1 MSAVGVVMLLAG
13 KDLRIESRGWQTLG
27 LVVVLGILIEV
38 VLALGMGQASSGVR
52 ATAILWVTYLLGG
65 VLCFEKT
72 MAVERHNDAMAGLLL
87 APVDRGLIYL
97 GKLCANLALLGV
109 LAAVV
114 TPVGML
120 FFGFDLSAAPG
131 AFAAVVGLSLVGYAG
146 VGTLF
151 SGVTSASGAQG
162 GLLALLVFPLSL
174 PLVITSTQV
183 LAGVMDR
190 GEALDLGGLGLIA
203 VFDVIFLT
211 ASWMVFELVVEP

>member
-1 MSAVGVVMLLAG
+1 MSAVSVIMLLAG
-13 KDLRIESRGWQTLG
+13 KDLRIESRGRQTLG
-27 LVVVLGILIEV
+27 LVIMLGILIEV
-38 VLALGMGQASSGVR
+38 VLALGMGQASSGLR

-97 GKLCANLALLGV
+97 GKLCANLALLGA

-114 TPVGML
+114 TPVGIV

-151 SGVTSASGAQG
+151 SAVTSAARAPS

-183 LAGVMDR
+183 LGGVMDR
-190 GEALDLGGLGLIA
+190 GETLDMGGLGLIA
-203 VFDVIFLT
+203 LFDVIFLT

>member
-1 MSAVGVVMLLAG
+1 MKAVRTIMLLAG
-13 KDLRIESRGWQTLG
+13 KDLRVESRGWQTLG
-27 LVVVLGILIEV
+27 QVVVLGILIEV
-38 VLALGMGQASSGVR
+38 VLALGMGQASSGLR

-72 MAVERHNDAMAGLLL
+72 MSVERQHDAMAGLLL

-97 GKLCANLALLGV
+97 GKLCANLALLLA

-114 TPVGML
+114 TPVGMV

-131 AFAAVVGLSLVGYAG
+131 AFAAVVGLSLVGYAA

-151 SGVTSASGAQG
+151 SAVTSAARVQG

-190 GEALDLGGLGLIA
+190 GEMMDMGGLGLIA
-203 VFDVIFLT
+203 VFDIVFLT

>member
-1 MSAVGVVMLLAG
+1 MSAVRVVMLLAG
-13 KDLRIESRGWQTLG
+13 KDLRIEARGRQTLG

-38 VLALGMGQASSGVR
+38 VLALGLGQASSGLR
-52 ATAILWVTYLLGG
+52 ATAILWVTYLFGG

-72 MAVERHNDAMAGLLL
+72 MAVERQHGAMAGLLL

-97 GKLCANLALLGV
+97 GKLCANLALLGA

-114 TPVGML
+114 TPVGIV

-131 AFAAVVGLSLVGYAG
+131 AFAAVIGLSLVGYAA

-151 SGVTSASGAQG
+151 SAVTSASRLQG
-162 GLLALLVFPLSL
+162 GLLAMVVFPLSL

-190 GEALDLGGLGLIA
+190 GEALDMSGLGVIA

-211 ASWMVFELVVEP
+211 ASWSVFELVVEP

>member
-1 MSAVGVVMLLAG
+1 MSAVRVVMLLAG
-13 KDLRIESRGWQTLG
+13 KDLRIEARGRQTLG

-38 VLALGMGQASSGVR
+38 VLALGLGQASSGLR
-52 ATAILWVTYLLGG
+52 ATAILWVTYLFGG

-72 MAVERHNDAMAGLLL
+72 MAVERQHDAMAGLLM

-97 GKLCANLALLGV
+97 GKLCANLALLGA

-114 TPVGML
+114 TPVGIV

-131 AFAAVVGLSLVGYAG
+131 AFAAVIGLSLVGYAA

-151 SGVTSASGAQG
+151 SAVTSASRLQG
-162 GLLALLVFPLSL
+162 GLLAMVVFPLSL

-190 GEALDLGGLGLIA
+190 GEALDMSGLGLIA